1 MAEGA
6 RLESVYTATY
16 RGSNPPHRHIRDESL
31 YESTGSFLYILHR
44 GMRTPDR
51 GSTTGAA
58 SWTDR
63 ARSKRAAPT
72 KTPGAFLNNAC
83 VGPAGARP
91 MDGPSNGER
100 SESIPLTAIF
110 EMRACTQVRAFS
122 LYSPP
127 GMRTPDRG
135 STTGAASWTDRARS
149 KRAAPT
155 KTPGAFLN
163 NACVGPAGARP
174 MDGPSNGER
183 SESIPL
189 TAIFKMRACTQA
201 RAFFFIFSAG
211 GSPSRKANPETNPP
225 PSADTLH

>member
-16 RGSNPPHRHIRDESL
+16 RGFESPPHRHIRDESL
-31 YESTGSFLYILHR
+31 YASTGSFLLYSPQG

-91 MDGPSNGER
+91 RDGPSNGER
-100 SESIPLTAIF
+100 SESIPPHRHILR
-110 EMRACTQVRAFS
+110 RARTHVRAFFS
-122 LYSPP
+122 HVAPQTSPGSATMPLP
-127 GMRTPDRG
+127 GYQTVP
-135 STTGAASWTDRARS
+135 AR
-149 KRAAPT
+149 
-155 KTPGAFLN
+155 
-163 NACVGPAGARP
+163 
-174 MDGPSNGER
+174 
-183 SESIPL
+183 
-189 TAIFKMRACTQA
+189 
-201 RAFFFIFSAG
+201 
-211 GSPSRKANPETNPP
+211 
-225 PSADTLH
+225 

>member
-6 RLESVYTATY
+6 RPESVYTATY
-16 RGSNPPHRHIRDESL
+16 RGSNPPHRHIRDESLYESTGSFLYILHRGMRTPDRGSTTGAASWTDRARSKRAAPQGRAKRVNPPHRHIRDESL

-100 SESIPLTAIF
+100 SESIPSPPYFKKSSYASTGF
-110 EMRACTQVRAFS
+110 FRMWH
-122 LYSPP
+122 PP

-135 STTGAASWTDRARS
+135 STTDHRHYAVLS
-149 KRAAPT
+149 KP
-155 KTPGAFLN
+155 
-163 NACVGPAGARP
+163 
-174 MDGPSNGER
+174 DS
-183 SESIPL
+183 SSH
-189 TAIFKMRACTQA
+189 
-201 RAFFFIFSAG
+201 
-211 GSPSRKANPETNPP
+211 
-225 PSADTLH
+225 D

>member
-16 RGSNPPHRHIRDESL
+16 RGFESPPHRHILRRARTQVRAFFSHVAPA
-31 YESTGSFLYILHR
+31 G

-91 MDGPSNGER
+91 RDGPSNGER
-100 SESIPLTAIF
+100 SESIPPSPLYFKKSSYASTGFFFACGTADIPGVGSNASPGLPDPT
-110 EMRACTQVRAFS
+110 RQVARLSAA
-122 LYSPP
+122 PP
-127 GMRTPDRG
+127 GGCPK
-135 STTGAASWTDRARS
+135 TT
-149 KRAAPT
+149 K
-155 KTPGAFLN
+155 PGL
-163 NACVGPAGARP
+163 
-174 MDGPSNGER
+174 
-183 SESIPL
+183 
-189 TAIFKMRACTQA
+189 A
-201 RAFFFIFSAG
+201 RALL
-211 GSPSRKANPETNPP
+211 TV
-225 PSADTLH
+225 

>member
-16 RGSNPPHRHIRDESL
+16 RGFESPPHRHIRDESL
-31 YESTGSFLYILHR
+31 YASTGSFLLYSPQG

-91 MDGPSNGER
+91 RDGPSNGER
-100 SESIPLTAIF
+100 SESIPPHRHIQDESLYASTGF
-110 EMRACTQVRAFS
+110 FL
-122 LYSPP
+122 LYSPLG

-135 STTGAASWTDRARS
+135 STTDHRHYAVLS
-149 KRAAPT
+149 KP
-155 KTPGAFLN
+155 
-163 NACVGPAGARP
+163 
-174 MDGPSNGER
+174 DS
-183 SESIPL
+183 SSH
-189 TAIFKMRACTQA
+189 
-201 RAFFFIFSAG
+201 
-211 GSPSRKANPETNPP
+211 
-225 PSADTLH
+225 D